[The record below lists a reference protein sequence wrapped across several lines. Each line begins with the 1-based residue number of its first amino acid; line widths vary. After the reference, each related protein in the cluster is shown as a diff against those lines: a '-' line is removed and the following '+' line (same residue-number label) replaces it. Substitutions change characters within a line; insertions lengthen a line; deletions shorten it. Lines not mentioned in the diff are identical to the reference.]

1 MEDYAIVSYYENH
14 MTWCHEC
21 IKIHSK
27 GKQTKTKQRT
37 SEQEKTVALF
47 LPNISAIVFFHFPLV
62 SLRRRQYKLDRA
74 EKVNSFKIYLRCD

>member
-47 LPNISAIVFFHFPLV
+47 WLLSFFTSR
-62 SLRRRQYKLDRA
+62 SLACVADSI
-74 EKVNSFKIYLRCD
+74 NSIELKK